1 MGVACPT
8 MVGAVMTRFSIGSCP
23 IRAGSTKA
31 VGHPAGSR
39 TVGEAIHPLIEGVQD
54 EVINYVEAGDDHY
67 RCDLATPVFVL
78 NELGYNSI
86 TVWLTGSMADQNNN
100 PSTSEKPNVF
110 TVLKNAARQYLSY
123 PESREEKNQK
133 DVLFNK
139 VVACL
144 KNNNV
149 GFTPL
154 QVNTT
159 GLTVAT
165 NLTSITA
172 GDLEENIDKLGQ
184 LLIMPWILNPKFAT
198 FKTAVEN
205 LSDGLKK
212 YKGFLKSMTHRTKA
226 NMDSTTPVRN
236 LNDSWILKIIE
247 GSITVAEDKYSLLL
261 ERLGRVGLYEPID
274 LCDIEP
280 LNKEERRKWLNKL
293 SLPFPVSQ
301 FTFSYGNYLGNL
313 NILWKIP
320 ADLKERK
327 ADVECS
333 IVQEILKQVSM
344 YKTRRMQKDFV
355 DRYSSFAKPVVL
367 RNMFQFLTE
376 CEYSPQNETESEID
390 LRLCEYLLQ
399 NNETE
404 LIIDLRKNN
413 GRPLSKEFDQFWSAL
428 DNYLTE
434 KSVVHERRQSDVN
447 YMPFAMSV
455 EDLQTEIAN
464 RLPQGSK
471 IPSVSW
477 MKLNFYPRNP
487 YKNSAINYT
496 GKFKVKFKVQQR
508 LLRATHEDSDFA
520 RNQFGLLKNF
530 ACKFRDLT
538 SFQCL
543 DDKAIVPVGEP
554 GHAVST
560 GVRIHHGG
568 IVTASGQ
575 NIAMDHD
582 FHIAGIVPSVCFNID
597 IPSNP
602 NDSFYNGI
610 VNVTVKDKV
619 FESSNPLRHS
629 TESVSI
635 IRKLMSNDD
644 INMEKPI
651 LIRYTDGG
659 PDHRVTYRSV
669 QLCSLLEFIALD
681 LDMIVCA
688 RTAPAMSYLNP
699 AERTMS
705 VLNLALQ
712 NVALQRE
719 KMQPEFEM
727 MAKGKTLKGLRT
739 VSDRNAQFKE
749 KYSESASGP
758 IEVIRQRFAK
768 LKWKGEPFIIHE
780 AASTEE
786 MNRLLELL
794 KVIDGDVE
802 VDGKN
807 LTKLKSQQID
817 RFLAKHARC
826 RHYIYQIKK
835 CVADDCAYC
844 TINPPRIP
852 EELFKELYFVP
863 DPTVNTNGYTPFDEL
878 YGTETDDSGRPS
890 LTLKPQSTER
900 DKKFRK
906 LLTGRKTMVFDQI
919 CIHCGDIDV
928 VETEHT
934 RELQEQFGIVRPICQ
949 TCLNAN
955 RPNLRCLKLN

>member
-1 MGVACPT
+1 
-8 MVGAVMTRFSIGSCP
+8 
-23 IRAGSTKA
+23 
-31 VGHPAGSR
+31 
-39 TVGEAIHPLIEGVQD
+39 
-54 EVINYVEAGDDHY
+54 
-67 RCDLATPVFVL
+67 
-78 NELGYNSI
+78 
-86 TVWLTGSMADQNNN
+86 
-100 PSTSEKPNVF
+100 
-110 TVLKNAARQYLSY
+110 
-123 PESREEKNQK
+123 
-133 DVLFNK
+133 
-139 VVACL
+139 
-144 KNNNV
+144 
-149 GFTPL
+149 
-154 QVNTT
+154 
-159 GLTVAT
+159 
-165 NLTSITA
+165 
-172 GDLEENIDKLGQ
+172 
-184 LLIMPWILNPKFAT
+184 
-198 FKTAVEN
+198 
-205 LSDGLKK
+205 
-212 YKGFLKSMTHRTKA
+212 
-226 NMDSTTPVRN
+226 MDSTTPVRN

-280 LNKEERRKWLNKL
+280 LNKEER
-293 SLPFPVSQ
+293 
-301 FTFSYGNYLGNL
+301 
-313 NILWKIP
+313 
-320 ADLKERK
+320 
-327 ADVECS
+327 S
-333 IVQEILKQVSM
+333 IVQEILKQVSV

-376 CEYSPQNETESEID
+376 CEYPPHNETKSEID

-464 RLPQGSK
+464 RLPQASK

-520 RNQFGLLKNF
+520 RNQFGLLKKF

-554 GHAVST
+554 GHAVSA

-582 FHIAGIVPSVCFNID
+582 FHIAGIVPLVCFNID
-597 IPSNP
+597 IPSNL

-610 VNVTVKDKV
+610 VNVTVKDKL

-635 IRKLMSNDD
+635 IRKLMSSDD

-688 RTAPAMSYLNP
+688 KTAPAMSYLNP

-727 MAKGKTLKGLRT
+727 MAKGKTL
-739 VSDRNAQFKE
+739 SERNAKFNE

-758 IEVIRQRFAK
+758 IDVIRQRFAK
-768 LKWKGEPFIIHE
+768 LKW
-780 AASTEE
+780 
-786 MNRLLELL
+786 MRL
-794 KVIDGDVE
+794 
-802 VDGKN
+802 
-807 LTKLKSQQID
+807 QP
-817 RFLAKHARC
+817 R
-826 RHYIYQIKK
+826 KK
-835 CVADDCAYC
+835 
-844 TINPPRIP
+844 
-852 EELFKELYFVP
+852 
-863 DPTVNTNGYTPFDEL
+863 
-878 YGTETDDSGRPS
+878 
-890 LTLKPQSTER
+890 
-900 DKKFRK
+900 
-906 LLTGRKTMVFDQI
+906 
-919 CIHCGDIDV
+919 
-928 VETEHT
+928 
-934 RELQEQFGIVRPICQ
+934 
-949 TCLNAN
+949 
-955 RPNLRCLKLN
+955 